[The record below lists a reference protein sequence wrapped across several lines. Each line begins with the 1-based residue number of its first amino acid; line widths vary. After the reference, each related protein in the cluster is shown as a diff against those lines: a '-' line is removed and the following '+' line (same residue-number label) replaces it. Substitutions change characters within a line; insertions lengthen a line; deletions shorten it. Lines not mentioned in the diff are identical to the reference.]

1 MSSMIKEL
9 RHAIFFE
16 VEIHNLALE
25 IVKRGKLVQNEVVV
39 ASHISTVYLTRI
51 LKMNRMD
58 SVKGQASRRDE
69 RHS

>member
-25 IVKRGKLVQNEVVV
+25 IVKRGKLVQNELVV
-39 ASHISTVYLTRI
+39 ASHILTIYLSRI

-58 SVKGQASRRDE
+58 SVKGQASRSDE
-69 RHS
+69 RYS

>member
-1 MSSMIKEL
+1 MMMMMM
-9 RHAIFFE
+9 IFFE

-25 IVKRGKLVQNEVVV
+25 IVKRGKLVQNELVV
-39 ASHISTVYLTRI
+39 ASHISTIYLSRI

-69 RHS
+69 RYS